1 MYSICIIMTWNLQH
15 SSAASLLSNKNYVTL
30 TYFNVVNLI
39 TNVFFGVQIFSFFL
53 SAQNEAN
60 FGPPMGLASPGH
72 EYERLDPLP
81 FRSGQSES
89 LSGSG
94 LAQLRWYI
102 YIYQLYV
109 WMLLDIIYSISLCIF
124 NNICVYIRVY
134 IYVYIYVWVVYYIW
148 RFPEIGLPL
157 NHPFYRIFHY

>member
-1 MYSICIIMTWNLQH
+1 M
-15 SSAASLLSNKNYVTL
+15 
-30 TYFNVVNLI
+30 YFNVVNLI
-39 TNVFFGVQIFSFFL
+39 TNVFFGGTDFQCFFL

-94 LAQLRWYI
+94 LAELRW
-102 YIYQLYV
+102 IYQLYV
-109 WMLLDIIYSISLCIF
+109 
-124 NNICVYIRVY
+124 
-134 IYVYIYVWVVYYIW
+134 
-148 RFPEIGLPL
+148 
-157 NHPFYRIFHY
+157 